1 MTVFERILANRGLG
15 SSLSEVF
22 LYPKYENIHDAFLLP
37 DIKKAI
43 VRLKEAY
50 KNKEKIT
57 VYGDYDIDGITATV
71 LMVDA
76 LKMFGF
82 HDVAYFVPNRFED
95 GFGLNEKSIEKI
107 ANDGTRLILTV
118 DCGSVSQKEIEKAN
132 ELNLDIIVTDHHNVL
147 EKQPP
152 AVAIINPKIKD
163 SKYPFKDLA
172 GVGVAFKLVQ
182 AMQTEF
188 DGIDYGQEKWLLD
201 LVALGTVCDIVSL
214 TDENRILVYY
224 GLKVLQKSRRQGILS
239 LMEVSGVDKVQLDS
253 YHLGFVLGPRMNAAG
268 RLETAKYA
276 IEMLLDN
283 DKKNAH
289 KNAIQLEKLNQIRR
303 SDQLK
308 ILNEA
313 IYKIENMPNQSV
325 IVVSDQNWN
334 HGIVGIVASKLLEKY
349 HKPAIVIQEI
359 DELSKGSARSF
370 GDFNIADA
378 INFSKDFIVK
388 GGGHSLAAG
397 ITLRTEQIDNFRQK
411 INEYYEAQSIDDQS
425 KYWLPKADTEAK
437 LSEINEDLVN
447 KISLLEPF
455 GNGNPKPIIKSNKL
469 IVNHIKYM
477 GDSNQHIKLSVLQ
490 DGIEMTLVGFNI
502 ADKFSLNLNDQIDI
516 WYEPTLNAWN
526 GRKSVEGRIIHIE
539 QL

>member
-1 MTVFERILANRGLG
+1 MI
-15 SSLSEVF
+15 
-22 LYPKYENIHDAFLLP
+22 
-37 DIKKAI
+37 
-43 VRLKEAY
+43 
-50 KNKEKIT
+50 
-57 VYGDYDIDGITATV
+57 
-71 LMVDA
+71 DA
-76 LKMFGF
+76 LKSFGF
-82 HDVAYFVPNRFED
+82 DNVAYFVPNRFED
-95 GFGLNEKSIEKI
+95 GFGLNEKSIESI
-107 ANDGTRLILTV
+107 TNDGTKLLLTV
-118 DCGSVSQKEIEKAN
+118 DCGSVSQKEIERAN
-132 ELNLDIIVTDHHNVL
+132 ELNLDVIVTDHHNVL
-147 EKQPP
+147 DKQPP
-152 AVAIINPKIKD
+152 AVAVVNPKRKD
-163 SKYPFKDLA
+163 SKYPFNDLA
-172 GVGVAFKLVQ
+172 GVGVAFKFVQ

-188 DGIDYGQEKWLLD
+188 SGIDYGQEKWLLD

-239 LMEVSGVDKVQLDS
+239 LMEVSGVDKLQLDS

-303 SDQLK
+303 SDQLE

-411 INEYYEAQSIDDQS
+411 INEYYETQKIDDQS

-447 KISLLEPF
+447 KICLLGPF
-455 GNGNPKPIIKSNKL
+455 GNGNPKPIIRSSKL
-469 IVNHIKYM
+469 IVKHIKYM

-490 DGIEMTLVGFNI
+490 DKIEMTLVGFNI

-526 GRKSVEGRIIHIE
+526 GRKSIEGRIIHIE